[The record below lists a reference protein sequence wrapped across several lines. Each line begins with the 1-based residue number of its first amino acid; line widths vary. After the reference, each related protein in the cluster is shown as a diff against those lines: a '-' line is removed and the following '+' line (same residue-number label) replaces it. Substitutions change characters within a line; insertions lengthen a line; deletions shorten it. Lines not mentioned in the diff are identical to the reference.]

1 MPVSER
7 ELTIPVLAEQNY
19 LRVEQRQELERSTSA
34 VREVLDN
41 PAMRAEAERD
51 GADLESME
59 QQYHR
64 ELDML
69 ERSSPPSYDNQTK
82 NKLNRVR
89 RHLEEEIVSTA
100 LSRDEMKHG
109 TPENVD
115 KYFQWHYG
123 QYNGDQK
130 MRAYRTILQ
139 ILDPN
144 NGEPNFLSLSRL
156 RAKVG
161 QTPRRNLPAF
171 RDGFDEIKW
180 EEVVEE
186 NLIKDMDSEE
196 YQTFLEL
203 KLLDWA
209 RPSICKELDWS
220 SAQYEAAMQR
230 LRETRG
236 IRRKQPVELD
246 TEEDVA
252 PPEEEE
258 AKLRP
263 YDPILDKEVERIPGW
278 PREELRAIGMSNADF
293 IRQSGIRQEY
303 FYKFSHDDSWP
314 DNYRKTIVDLLG
326 RLKSEASEPEAD
338 TAAEPDVV

>member
-19 LRVEQRQELERSTSA
+19 LRYDQRQELERSSSA

-64 ELDML
+64 EREML
-69 ERSSPPSYDNQTK
+69 ERGTPPSYDSQTK

-89 RHLEEEIVSTA
+89 RHLEEEMVSTA
-100 LSRDEMKHG
+100 LSRDEMERG

-161 QTPRRNLPAF
+161 QSPRRNLPAF
-171 RDGFDEIKW
+171 RDNFDEIKW
-180 EEVVEE
+180 EEVLEE
-186 NLIKDMDSEE
+186 DLIRDMDNDE
-196 YQTFLEL
+196 YQKFLEL
-203 KLLDWA
+203 RLLDWT
-209 RPSICKELDWS
+209 RPSICKELSWT
-220 SAQYEAAMQR
+220 AKQYEAAMER
-230 LRETRG
+230 VRNSRG
-236 IRRKQPVELD
+236 IRSRRVEPEPEPEAQP
-246 TEEDVA
+246 
-252 PPEEEE
+252 E
-258 AKLRP
+258 AQLRP
-263 YDPILDKEVERIPGW
+263 YDPILDKEVERVPGW
-278 PREELRAIGMSNADF
+278 PREEIKILGMTNAEF

-303 FYKFSHDDSWP
+303 FYKYSHDDSWP
-314 DNYRKTIVDLLG
+314 EHYRRDILVLLD
-326 RLKSEASEPEAD
+326 RLKSEATEH
-338 TAAEPDVV
+338 DVEDDVPVNAS